1 MKKWVSKQIDESV
14 NETESNCSRG
24 GGKRQLLSVLNFVT
38 GSRSVG
44 FAPPIEA
51 IEAEPIAEASEQV
64 TPPIAEVKVE
74 ASIGA

>member
-1 MKKWVSKQIDESV
+1 M
-14 NETESNCSRG
+14 
-24 GGKRQLLSVLNFVT
+24 
-38 GSRSVG
+38 G